1 MKEVGSLMA
10 VRDFTNISVAKV
22 ESSFMFILILDSNS
36 SKVSGLT
43 IWRGDGR
50 HLGKNQN
57 KTAIHT
63 H

>member
-36 SKVSGLT
+36 SKCKCLLKAWLLVSVFYHRT
-43 IWRGDGR
+43 IVD
-50 HLGKNQN
+50 
-57 KTAIHT
+57 TS
-63 H
+63 

>member
-22 ESSFMFILILDSNS
+22 ESSFMFILILDSNG

-50 HLGKNQN
+50 QIGKNQN